1 VVDNIFLPTLLIYL
15 ASRRK
20 KIPKDERVLL
30 FVQFPD
36 LMKKVTEALAANKIK
51 YLEIKGTAHQKS
63 KNLELFQNGSEERVL
78 LLNVMDESASGANL
92 TSANHAIF
100 LSPLLAPSQEI
111 YNACET
117 QAIGRLVRYGQEKH
131 VYVWRF
137 LTMNTI
143 DEEIYQQRKAAV
155 GHI

>member
-1 VVDNIFLPTLLIYL
+1 MLDNIFIALLIYL

-137 LTMNTI
+137 LTLNTI
-143 DEEIYQQRKAAV
+143 DEEIYQQRKSAV

>member
-1 VVDNIFLPTLLIYL
+1 MLV
-15 ASRRK
+15 
-20 KIPKDERVLL
+20 

-36 LMKKVTEALAANKIK
+36 LMKKVTEAFANHKIK
-51 YLEIKGTAHQKS
+51 FLEIRGTAHQKS

-100 LSPLLAPSQEI
+100 LSPLLAPSKEI
-111 YNACET
+111 YKACET
-117 QAIGRLVRYGQEKH
+117 QAVGRLVRYGQEKH

-137 LTMNTI
+137 LTTNTI
-143 DEEIYQQRKAAV
+143 DEEIYEQRKDVMQTA
-155 GHI
+155 